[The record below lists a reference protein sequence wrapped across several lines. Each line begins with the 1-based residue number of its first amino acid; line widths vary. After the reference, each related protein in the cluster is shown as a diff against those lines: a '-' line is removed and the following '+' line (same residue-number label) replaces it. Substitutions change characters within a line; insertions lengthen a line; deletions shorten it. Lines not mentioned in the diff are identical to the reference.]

1 MKHKEKW
8 QESIVLTMD
17 SFFVG
22 TGWHKIQKDAQG
34 YLRWTGP
41 DTVSTMHLFPR
52 RDQSNRLN
60 ITIRLSLSE
69 EMLKGLRL
77 EADGLPLQVT
87 LGSQRNSAYITA
99 VLPEN
104 SALREGDK
112 TVLTIHVPE
121 TIVPAERNPNAKDKR
136 RLGLCIQEVNIFPLK
151 RAMFT
156 AQKFSDPR
164 PFDGL
169 FFLKMNPGVRDAV
182 IHGLY
187 KSAYEYFC
195 KHKGGHNEDAFELHP
210 HFDEC
215 PGDLFDI
222 MQSEMNDQYQTII
235 KQQQEEISLLRE
247 VVYHQSDDLQSLR
260 KQIKVIQ
267 S

>member
-1 MKHKEKW
+1 MKYEKKW

-22 TGWHKIQKDAQG
+22 TGWHKIQKEDQD
-34 YLRWTGP
+34 YFRWTGP
-41 DTVSTMHLFPR
+41 DAVSSMHLFPR

-60 ITIRLSLSE
+60 ITVRHSLSE
-69 EMLKGLRL
+69 DVLKGLRL

-87 LGSQRNSAYITA
+87 LGKQRSPAYITA

-104 SALREGDK
+104 SAVREGDK

-121 TIVPAERNPNAKDKR
+121 TIVPAEQNPKAKDKR
-136 RLGLCIQEVNIFPLK
+136 RLGLCIQEVNFLPLK

-156 AQKFSDPR
+156 AQKFNEPR

-169 FFLKMNPGVRDAV
+169 FFIKNNPGVRDAV

-195 KHKGGHNEDAFELHP
+195 KHKGDHNEDAFELHP

-222 MQSEMNDQYQTII
+222 MQSKMDDQYQTII
-235 KQQQEEISLLRE
+235 KKQQEEISLLRE
-247 VVYHQSDDLQSLR
+247 VVYHQSDDLQNLR
-260 KQIKVIQ
+260 KQIKEIL
-267 S
+267 